1 MAVPLGPHS
10 ITVKYNKLNTFCEI
24 QPSNRTF
31 DRGGIPYISHICM
44 CLPKGRVLP
53 PFWLKTGINF
63 DHFGLE
69 SGLVF
74 EELRECMNSLSF
86 QFQMIQK
93 ERVRCEIE
101 MDFKKSFC
109 SSSSLKMMN

>member
-1 MAVPLGPHS
+1 
-10 ITVKYNKLNTFCEI
+10 
-24 QPSNRTF
+24 
-31 DRGGIPYISHICM
+31 M
-44 CLPKGRVLP
+44 CLPKERVLP

-93 ERVRCEIE
+93 ERVICEIE

-109 SSSSLKMMN
+109 LSSSLKMMN